1 MITHD
6 VNERHLQRE
15 RPCVGPRS
23 KPGPRPEDEKL
34 TWTPVCPVRV
44 GLLLGFMGS
53 PPLKLQLTKPE
64 TVSPGYRPYQ
74 GWHHDPLRGS
84 SGQLRPGEQ
93 PPPPPPGASCCR
105 RRRTRNLLWLA
116 GRETRGLGA
125 TLRTIHHSLGSTCL
139 RSGRGG
145 NEEGRGPRRCRIPD
159 AKPFAV
165 SPSSV
170 AVVRRRFCTVVGRCR
185 WSLVIVFCAVVR
197 RHLSSSPSIAVVV
210 RRLPHRHQ
218 TLPQDCKVGQSTNTI
233 RRLMRDNPKRSKPSI
248 LFPPFSLGG
257 WFHLVAMGDHH
268 QRRRR
273 PFA

>member
-23 KPGPRPEDEKL
+23 KPGPRPEDAKL

-74 GWHHDPLRGS
+74 GWHHDSLRGS

-125 TLRTIHHSLGSTCL
+125 TLRTIHHSPGSTCL

-145 NEEGRGPRRCRIPD
+145 NEEGPQRCRIPD
-159 AKPFAV
+159 EKPFAV

-170 AVVRRRFCTVVGRCR
+170 AIVRRRFCTVVGR
-185 WSLVIVFCAVVR
+185 
-197 RHLSSSPSIAVVV
+197 SSSSSAPSFVAISHHRRPSPSLFAVFRIA
-210 RRLPHRHQ
+210 
-218 TLPQDCKVGQSTNTI
+218 I
-233 RRLMRDNPKRSKPSI
+233 KPSLKTARSDRVRI
-248 LFPPFSLGG
+248 PF
-257 WFHLVAMGDHH
+257 VD
-268 QRRRR
+268 
-273 PFA
+273 